1 MTKKTILIGQWGSSL
16 LNYVERVKAEFREMG
31 KVKKRYEA
39 RARLRR
45 RGLHVTCKKREV

>member
-1 MTKKTILIGQWGSSL
+1 MTKKTILIGHWGGPL
-16 LNYVERVKAEFREMG
+16 LDYVERIKEEFREMG